1 MGYRAVVFDLVGTLV
16 DLSGEDLM
24 ALHSRVAAGMSLPL
38 DRFLD
43 LWSAEYERLSLG
55 EHASALEAIEQVA
68 TRAGV
73 TLVPEQ
79 ARAFELEWP
88 EFMRASLRSL
98 WPDALPVL
106 RQIRDA
112 GYRTGLI
119 TNCPPDIP
127 ALWPESDLAPLIDV
141 AVFSSEAGLRKP
153 DPRIYQLAC
162 RELGVEPEEC
172 VFVGDG
178 GSSEISGAAA
188 AGMFAVQLRAPVDA
202 VTAGILAQED
212 WDGRTVS
219 TLSELLSIVTARAS
233 TGPEACPEH
242 E

>member
-1 MGYRAVVFDLVGTLV
+1 MHEGESMGYRAVVFDLVGTLV
-16 DLSGEDLM
+16 DLPGEDLM

-43 LWSAEYERLSLG
+43 LWVAEYERLSLG

-68 TRAGV
+68 TKADV
-73 TLVPEQ
+73 TLDSDR
-79 ARAFELEWP
+79 ARTFEREWL

-112 GYRTGLI
+112 GYRTALI
-119 TNCPPDIP
+119 TNCPPDVP
-127 ALWPESDLAPLIDV
+127 ALWRESELAPLIDV
-141 AVFSSEAGLRKP
+141 TVFSCEAGLRKP

-162 RELGVEPEEC
+162 HRLGVEPGEC

-178 GSSEISGAAA
+178 GSGEISGAAA
-188 AGMFAVQLRAPVDA
+188 AGMFAVQLRAPIDA
-202 VTAGILAQED
+202 VTAGILGQES
-212 WDGRTVS
+212 WAGPTIA
-219 TLSELLSIVTARAS
+219 TLSDLMSLLEAR
-233 TGPEACPEH
+233 
-242 E
+242 